1 MAAEKSA
8 SMAADAGE
16 KPDKGKLYTK
26 GQILS
31 SARYRARRDVL
42 EALLVDGREYT
53 LEETDRMVKEF
64 MERKVH

>member
-1 MAAEKSA
+1 MPAADNGDK
-8 SMAADAGE
+8 AADARE

-31 SARYRARRDVL
+31 SLRYRARRDVL
-42 EALLVDGREYT
+42 GALLEDGREYT
-53 LEETDRMVKEF
+53 LEETDRMLKEF

>member
-8 SMAADAGE
+8 SMAADSRE

-26 GQILS
+26 EQVLS

-42 EALLVDGREYT
+42 EALLADGREYT

-64 MERKVH
+64 MERKVQ